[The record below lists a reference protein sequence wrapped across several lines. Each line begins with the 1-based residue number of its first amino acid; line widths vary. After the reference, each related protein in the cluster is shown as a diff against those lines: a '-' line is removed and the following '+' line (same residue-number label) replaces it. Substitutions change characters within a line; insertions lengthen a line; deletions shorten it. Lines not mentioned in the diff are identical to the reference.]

1 MELRGRDPNLGDK
14 IVKLIDPK
22 FVLDIV
28 YSVKRESSDEI
39 VIEFAY
45 GVRKS
50 LDDVTIEDV
59 TKFYT
64 ETWEYAGWKDPLGQA
79 VGTIINT
86 LSNVINSVISG
97 VRSVVDSVYST
108 VRNIWDTVKQIPS
121 TLSNYFNTLKNAIS
135 GIVNQV
141 VSQVSNV
148 ISGILTSISNTLNSV
163 RAIIQ
168 SIPQLVYDKI
178 RGIITSLES
187 TFKGLI
193 TSLSNSIQNA
203 FNTVRNVLNNV
214 VQTLQNI
221 RNQIV
226 SSIQNTI
233 SSIRDAIVNT
243 IQTISQNI
251 SNTLSGIVNR
261 IIEGF
266 KGVQTFLTGLA
277 HNIQTQ
283 LGNIPKL
290 FEGITNTLKG
300 FIGQIAKYIEGI
312 PKTISGIL
320 QDTLTKFRTWFSA
333 IMDGIT
339 QIATT
344 FRGFINPLVE
354 IKNWLYTRISEVTKP
369 ITDAIQRFIGDP
381 LGTLKEAFGKVIDFF
396 TNIGEKAKELFAPI
410 VNAIQSFIHDPLGTI
425 AKAFEPVL
433 DFFGNIKERAVE
445 LFKPI
450 TDALGKLDLSGIT
463 EFFGNIGKAISSVLS
478 DPLKWIS
485 DRINDVVNFVRT
497 KVIPVVQNVFK
508 GFVSGIT
515 EFVNWISGVF
525 KGIVG
530 NAITTLKGAINTIL
544 IEPLMNATNVNK
556 WMKDNETILKRCF
569 FTSPANKAQQGF
581 NMFLTAVLLGNLPFE
596 VLAIY
601 WFAKAVEDAGGLTKF
616 IELKL
621 SPILARLGVR
631 IEPEKIKM
639 GTTKLLKTV
648 AKEWVKTMIFT
659 TSFWIY
665 EPFKYYVN
673 PYVRWTTG
681 LPHEIPTYHEII
693 KATRRYLPCTLMDDK
708 TYQLAFQK
716 VVEYTH
722 TIMDYRAFPFWFEVM
737 TLGEYTPEEVI
748 QRAGF
753 PKVFSFKI
761 TDRFGT
767 TRTIPL
773 VELYE
778 IPPPTDTIRM
788 MLRDVIQ
795 NLDDFEKIMAMHGFT
810 KDITAMYYML
820 HFKYPSPSALFEF
833 VSRVAGGVVWFSPTG
848 KAKEIIESESENFTA
863 WGLGFAPKTPIDLAK
878 SVEKYRLPKPSQ
890 TPASIDTSKIDEVVT
905 RRFNEI
911 VGYIMPYFKWHDYFP
926 MAWIDGFTSDQMIA
940 IELSADIPQRID
952 ARWMFKWGIISDT
965 DLLRIVMARGMHPA
979 WASKITIAEI
989 MNAMSEERTVVRTGI
1004 INAFKEGFT
1013 TEENLHKQFRHL
1025 TDLEILGV
1033 KVPVVFLEGEAKLLT
1048 LRAKYDRALDILRDL
1063 VRQCVHGYQHN
1074 VYDFDTFKSKI
1085 KSVVETL
1092 AKSLDIPLAF
1102 DESYFNTYKEYLD
1115 VYHEIDTISRIRSWI
1130 RYSMYQLL
1138 YRFTRG
1144 YVPKDKAKELVSLFA
1159 ETGKLTEEERKVFE
1173 TLMDFMLDG
1182 YVNEVKVRAILRK
1195 LSRGVISLDEARK
1208 ELESLKIPKDLV
1220 DALIEAY
1227 ARVYTLSI
1235 STYLSYADYVPI
1247 DVKLL
1252 EKKLELLGVPEDER
1266 EIILEVFRIKPIRTE
1281 MSRAIE
1287 RLLDLFE
1294 KGYITEEELKNRLSE
1309 HKLSRVGIEF
1319 LILASKIKK
1328 EEYSYKLYVDS
1339 ILNKLK
1345 RGAITPDQAKEMLKN
1360 IVKDEEILN
1369 NLIEANMKIYT
1380 LSIATYLSYADY
1392 VDIDEELLK
1401 KKLEILGVPEDEQEI
1416 ILQVF
1421 RIKPLRDE
1429 YAKQISETLKQFEE
1443 GYIDED
1449 KLKSTLKELGKS
1461 DKEIQ
1466 ILVTFAKARKE
1477 RRKAE
1482 YHVDAIL
1489 NMVKRGAIT
1498 LDKAKEELSKYIV
1511 DEDLINAILEKHVK
1525 TYTLSI
1531 STLLSYADEVYIPE
1545 ELLMRK
1551 LEILGVPEDEREI
1564 VLQVFRIRPI
1574 KDERAKAIR
1583 TQIDM
1588 FVEGYID
1595 EKTLRQE
1602 LSKLGKLKEE
1612 IDLIVQYAKVEKNME
1627 IYKLR
1632 IYTILNRLKRGALT
1646 VKEAKESLS
1655 RYIIDKDIVEAL
1667 IEKAVKAYTLSVA
1680 QLLSYAEY
1688 VCIPE
1693 DVLKKKLEILGV
1705 PDDEIPIILQ
1715 VFKIKPIHSEMS
1727 RAIERLLDL
1736 FEDGYIT
1743 EDELKKELEK
1753 HKLSRVGIEFLI
1765 LASKFK
1771 KQAYKD
1777 KLAVDAILHRYKH
1790 GMLDYESAKKELEK
1804 IIHDKDIVS
1813 LILAKNAP
1821 LHMWTVDKLISLY
1834 EYVPIDI
1841 RKITDRAKKLGYPEE
1856 DIKLMHAYTVA
1867 KEISSELQRYV
1878 NELGNDYVEG
1888 LLTEDEFKR
1897 ALDEVA
1903 TIKGK
1908 AKEKLGVDWIV
1919 FSPEEREILFWLY
1932 KMRKE
1937 RYARRRERR

>member
-59 TKFYT
+59 TRFYT

-290 FEGITNTLKG
+290 FEGITNALKG

-753 PKVFSFKI
+753 PKVFSFQI

-778 IPPPTDTIRM
+778 IPTPTDTIRM

-905 RRFNEI
+905 QRFNEI

-1252 EKKLELLGVPEDER
+1252 EKKLELLGVPEDEKK
-1266 EIILEVFRIKPIRTE
+1266 IILEVFRIKPIRT
-1281 MSRAIE
+1281 
-1287 RLLDLFE
+1287 
-1294 KGYITEEELKNRLSE
+1294 
-1309 HKLSRVGIEF
+1309 
-1319 LILASKIKK
+1319 
-1328 EEYSYKLYVDS
+1328 
-1339 ILNKLK
+1339 
-1345 RGAITPDQAKEMLKN
+1345 
-1360 IVKDEEILN
+1360 
-1369 NLIEANMKIYT
+1369 
-1380 LSIATYLSYADY
+1380 
-1392 VDIDEELLK
+1392 
-1401 KKLEILGVPEDEQEI
+1401 
-1416 ILQVF
+1416 
-1421 RIKPLRDE
+1421 
-1429 YAKQISETLKQFEE
+1429 
-1443 GYIDED
+1443 
-1449 KLKSTLKELGKS
+1449 
-1461 DKEIQ
+1461 
-1466 ILVTFAKARKE
+1466 
-1477 RRKAE
+1477 
-1482 YHVDAIL
+1482 
-1489 NMVKRGAIT
+1489 
-1498 LDKAKEELSKYIV
+1498 
-1511 DEDLINAILEKHVK
+1511 
-1525 TYTLSI
+1525 
-1531 STLLSYADEVYIPE
+1531 
-1545 ELLMRK
+1545 
-1551 LEILGVPEDEREI
+1551 
-1564 VLQVFRIRPI
+1564 
-1574 KDERAKAIR
+1574 
-1583 TQIDM
+1583 
-1588 FVEGYID
+1588 
-1595 EKTLRQE
+1595 
-1602 LSKLGKLKEE
+1602 
-1612 IDLIVQYAKVEKNME
+1612 
-1627 IYKLR
+1627 
-1632 IYTILNRLKRGALT
+1632 
-1646 VKEAKESLS
+1646 
-1655 RYIIDKDIVEAL
+1655 
-1667 IEKAVKAYTLSVA
+1667 
-1680 QLLSYAEY
+1680 
-1688 VCIPE
+1688 
-1693 DVLKKKLEILGV
+1693 
-1705 PDDEIPIILQ
+1705 
-1715 VFKIKPIHSEMS
+1715 EMS

-1903 TIKGK
+1903 TMKGK